1 MELGSQDRGPAAS
14 VSAIFSGEA
23 RKEGLIAEARCA
35 SKLMKPAAGRG
46 PGPVQVLN
54 DVAGSYSGLSGH

>member
-14 VSAIFSGEA
+14 VSAISSGEA

-35 SKLMKPAAGRG
+35 SKLIAGRG